1 MEAIIAIIGTFG
13 VVPAIVWAGSH
24 YKHKTQQAHANV
36 LIALADK
43 GEPITPEIIES
54 LGVQKTPKNHDL
66 RRGVILIALAI
77 DASRAWLFQ
86 IAYRSYVDHVRK
98 DVRRRELG
106 ERQAPPT
113 DDLRLAPTGL
123 QLDIERAMN
132 KLGDDCRAV
141 VILCLAYGFSHS
153 EAAQA
158 TNMALGTVKS
168 HVARMTALP
177 IRSCNLLTL

>member
-77 DASRAWLFQ
+77 ATFIMGRLATDDTQNLLIGLAMLPLFIG
-86 IAYRSYVDHVRK
+86 IAYTGLWVFVSRK
-98 DVRRRELG
+98 D
-106 ERQAPPT
+106 T
-113 DDLRLAPTGL
+113 
-123 QLDIERAMN
+123 
-132 KLGDDCRAV
+132 
-141 VILCLAYGFSHS
+141 
-153 EAAQA
+153 
-158 TNMALGTVKS
+158 
-168 HVARMTALP
+168 
-177 IRSCNLLTL
+177 